1 LDLGINK
8 IGEKYMFPDDA
19 EKTLTSLITSKM
31 IGREVKYIQV
41 LDNPEDESDEVVLQ
55 RGYMVDIFKI
65 YKKK

>member
-1 LDLGINK
+1 
-8 IGEKYMFPDDA
+8 MFPDDA